1 MSALVGDR
9 EPQRGD
15 RLGADEDGSWEG
27 RKRRRKRTRRERGTR
42 GVLPREETKRLLVTT
57 STWEAL
63 HSQSAC
69 LSPPFSQGAVAGP
82 AWGLLSSGPWG
93 RL

>member
-1 MSALVGDR
+1 MSARVGDR

-15 RLGADEDGSWEG
+15 RLGRMRMGAGKEEEEEEEDKMG
-27 RKRRRKRTRRERGTR
+27 ERGTR
-42 GVLPREETKRLLVTT
+42 GVLPRDETKRLLVTT

-82 AWGLLSSGPWG
+82 AWGALSSGPWG